1 VEYIDV
7 LANDDDMKEMLKF
20 SDGTRQVP
28 VIVDGE
34 NIAIGFGG
42 RS

>member
-1 VEYIDV
+1 VAYFDV
-7 LANDDDMKEMLKF
+7 LANDDDMKAMLEI
-20 SDGTRQVP
+20 SDGSRRVP

>member
-1 VEYIDV
+1 MET
-7 LANDDDMKEMLKF
+7 MLKF
-20 SDGTRQVP
+20 SGGNRKVP